1 MPVVLG
7 EKVFSSPLPSQP
19 SFVSMCAAK
28 SGGATWQ
35 AENRLTKHPEA
46 NVACSTADQLIAWDR
61 DPKYSPPSAG
71 VAFSALLIAAGTV
84 GLGGAL
90 RGIFTAGDEDNEDR
104 KLRSIQGLSGSIL
117 PLN

>member
-1 MPVVLG
+1 MQAQV
-7 EKVFSSPLPSQP
+7 QP
-19 SFVSMCAAK
+19 FIQ
-28 SGGATWQ
+28 G
-35 AENRLTKHPEA
+35 NRLTKHPEA
-46 NVACSTADQLIAWDR
+46 NVACSTAHQSNVHTHDM
-61 DPKYSPPSAG
+61 KYPPPSDG

>member
-1 MPVVLG
+1 MHS
-7 EKVFSSPLPSQP
+7 K
-19 SFVSMCAAK
+19 
-28 SGGATWQ
+28 
-35 AENRLTKHPEA
+35 NRLTKHPEA
-46 NVACSTADQLIAWDR
+46 NVACSTFNQSIVVTHDTNN
-61 DPKYSPPSAG
+61 SPPSDG

-104 KLRSIQGLSGSIL
+104 KLRSIQGRSGSVL

>member
-1 MPVVLG
+1 VLHYWS
-7 EKVFSSPLPSQP
+7 VNR
-19 SFVSMCAAK
+19 SFIH
-28 SGGATWQ
+28 THD
-35 AENRLTKHPEA
+35 T
-46 NVACSTADQLIAWDR
+46 D
-61 DPKYSPPSAG
+61 YSPPSDG

-104 KLRSIQGLSGSIL
+104 KLRSIQGLSGSVL